1 MPRRKKT
8 VSEEPVLP
16 TPPEERAPS
25 YEESVEPYDEV
36 LEEYEEDFLLE
47 EEPLSEVEVE
57 EEELIEVEEEDEEP
71 VQAARPEPVE
81 EEVVEPVPPRYETR
95 QEMLARLMRRLL
107 AARERVRATLE
118 RVRDI
123 NGQLRDAGPRPPER
137 LKEQYQRAVAELSA
151 ARREENLARAEL
163 IQALNWRG

>member
-8 VSEEPVLP
+8 QAEEPVLP
-16 TPPEERAPS
+16 TPEEPAPA
-25 YEESVEPYDEV
+25 YEEVVEPYADV
-36 LEEYEEDFLLE
+36 LEEDYYEEDFAVEDESLDVAE
-47 EEPLSEVEVE
+47 EAEEAEEPAAVAAVE
-57 EEELIEVEEEDEEP
+57 P
-71 VQAARPEPVE
+71 E
-81 EEVVEPVPPRYETR
+81 EEVVEPIPPRYETR

-107 AARERVRATLE
+107 GARERVRATLE

-123 NGQLRDAGPRPPER
+123 NAQLRDAGPRPPER
-137 LKEQYQRAVAELSA
+137 LKEQYQRAIAELSA

>member
-8 VSEEPVLP
+8 QAEEPVLP
-16 TPPEERAPS
+16 TPEESAPA
-25 YEESVEPYDEV
+25 YDESVESYADI
-36 LEEYEEDFLLE
+36 LEEDYYEEDFPVEEDEPLDVAEEPLDVAEEEE
-47 EEPLSEVEVE
+47 EEPVAVAAA
-57 EEELIEVEEEDEEP
+57 EP
-71 VQAARPEPVE
+71 E

-107 AARERVRATLE
+107 GARERVRTTLE

-123 NGQLRDAGPRPPER
+123 NAQLRDAGPRPPER
-137 LKEQYQRAVAELSA
+137 LKEQYQRAIAELSA

>member
-8 VSEEPVLP
+8 QAEEPVLP
-16 TPPEERAPS
+16 TPEESAPA
-25 YEESVEPYDEV
+25 YDESVESYADILDEDY
-36 LEEYEEDFLLE
+36 YEEDIPVEEDEPFDVAEEEE
-47 EEPLSEVEVE
+47 EEPVAVAAA
-57 EEELIEVEEEDEEP
+57 EP
-71 VQAARPEPVE
+71 E
-81 EEVVEPVPPRYETR
+81 EEVVEPVPPCYETR

-107 AARERVRATLE
+107 GARERVRTTLE

-123 NGQLRDAGPRPPER
+123 NAQLRDAGPRPPER
-137 LKEQYQRAVAELSA
+137 LKEQYQRAIAELSA

>member
-8 VSEEPVLP
+8 QAEEPVLP
-16 TPPEERAPS
+16 TPEEPAPA
-25 YEESVEPYDEV
+25 YEESVESYADVLDEDY
-36 LEEYEEDFLLE
+36 YEEDFAVEEDESLGVAEEEE
-47 EEPLSEVEVE
+47 EEPVAGAAVESE
-57 EEELIEVEEEDEEP
+57 EEAIEP
-71 VQAARPEPVE
+71 I
-81 EEVVEPVPPRYETR
+81 PPRYETR

-107 AARERVRATLE
+107 GARERVRATLE

-123 NGQLRDAGPRPPER
+123 NAQLRDAGPRPPER
-137 LKEQYQRAVAELSA
+137 LKEQYQRAIAELSA

>member
-8 VSEEPVLP
+8 QAEEPALP
-16 TPPEERAPS
+16 TPEEPAPG
-25 YEESVEPYDEV
+25 YDEPVEPYGDV
-36 LEEYEEDFLLE
+36 LDEEYYEDDFARE
-47 EEPLSEVEVE
+47 DEPLDAVE
-57 EEELIEVEEEDEEP
+57 EEEEEAPVAEAVAESEEEAAEP
-71 VQAARPEPVE
+71 VA
-81 EEVVEPVPPRYETR
+81 PRYETR

-107 AARERVRATLE
+107 VARERVRATLE

-123 NGQLRDAGPRPPER
+123 NAQLRDAGPRPPER
-137 LKEQYQRAVAELSA
+137 LKEQYHRAVAELSA

>member
-8 VSEEPVLP
+8 QAEEPVLP
-16 TPPEERAPS
+16 TPEESAPA
-25 YEESVEPYDEV
+25 YDESVESYADI
-36 LEEYEEDFLLE
+36 LEEDYYEEDFPVEEDEPLDVAEEEE
-47 EEPLSEVEVE
+47 EEPVAVAAA
-57 EEELIEVEEEDEEP
+57 EP
-71 VQAARPEPVE
+71 E

-107 AARERVRATLE
+107 GARERVRTTLE

-123 NGQLRDAGPRPPER
+123 NAQLRDAGPRPPER
-137 LKEQYQRAVAELSA
+137 LKEQYQRAIAELSA

>member
-8 VSEEPVLP
+8 QAEEPVLP
-16 TPPEERAPS
+16 TPEESAPA
-25 YEESVEPYDEV
+25 YDESVESYADILDEDY
-36 LEEYEEDFLLE
+36 YEEDFPVEEDEPLDVAEEEE
-47 EEPLSEVEVE
+47 EEPVAVAAA
-57 EEELIEVEEEDEEP
+57 EP
-71 VQAARPEPVE
+71 E

-107 AARERVRATLE
+107 GARERVRTTLE

-123 NGQLRDAGPRPPER
+123 NAQLRDAGPRPPER
-137 LKEQYQRAVAELSA
+137 LKEQYQRAIAELSA